1 MRVVTVMILLSFGS
15 VFPQA
20 WAAPAAPAAPAPL
33 VAATD
38 SEKASP
44 GGFGMA
50 VGPTNIRLAGAPG
63 SAQTGSITV
72 WNNGAKALDVVTE
85 LSDVTN
91 VLTEDKHLER
101 EFPPPGVVP
110 YSCAKWVVLE
120 QQELTVEAHSKKS
133 IGITVSTP
141 ADASGG
147 YACVVFFRG
156 LPVFENPAE
165 DDGKPKTSV
174 VVQPRIGT
182 LVFFEAEGTALRKGE
197 LLNLSY
203 KPPQEDRPLLL
214 QYEFKN
220 TGNTDILLTGHF
232 HIMDA
237 SKALI
242 AKGDL
247 TPIRTFPGDQGIA
260 QTEWAGVLAPGDYQL
275 VITMELGPD
284 AQEVIVREIP
294 LKIE

>member
-1 MRVVTVMILLSFGS
+1 MRTAIFAIILSLGGALQ
-15 VFPQA
+15 QA
-20 WAAPAAPAAPAPL
+20 WAAPAAPSVPL
-33 VAATD
+33 AAATD
-38 SEKASP
+38 AEAAPP

-63 SAQTGSITV
+63 SAQTGKIMV
-72 WNNGAKALDVVTE
+72 WNHGASPLDIVTE

-91 VLTEDKHLER
+91 TLTDDNRLER
-101 EFPPPGVVP
+101 DFPPPGVVP

-120 QQELTVEAHSKKS
+120 RQEFTVEAHSKQE
-133 IGITVSTP
+133 IGVTVSTP
-141 ADASGG
+141 SDASGG

-156 LPVFENPAE
+156 LPVFDAGAD

-182 LVFFEAEGTALRKGE
+182 LLFFEAEGTVVRKGE
-197 LLNLSY
+197 LLELSY
-203 KPPQEDRPLLL
+203 KPPQEDRPLLV

-220 TGNTDILLTGHF
+220 TGNTDILLSGHF
-232 HIMDA
+232 HIMD
-237 SKALI
+237 SQKALMT
-242 AKGDL
+242 KGDL

-260 QTEWAGVLAPGDYQL
+260 QTEWAGVLAPGAYQL

-284 AQEVIVREIP
+284 AQEVIVKEIP
-294 LKIE
+294 LTIE